1 MPIMFNTLLKEAGL
15 PLAEVRLLRHQDN
28 RVRRA
33 RSPYELWRDSRPE
46 FESYQSTQ
54 SIENRSKFANA
65 RYWAAFLGTPDD
77 LTLFGG
83 LYAVSHRG
91 LLDHDLTFRITG
103 EIQTPGSC
111 DFYKLKE
118 SALLA
123 EFSGKLVIDWGPG
136 MRAWIQRADNQDKR
150 VVELRRE
157 FKEPDF
163 PGFLDFFC
171 PLSGVKKLPKTWEA
185 ILKVSR
191 GVYLL
196 TCPKTK
202 EQYVGSATGEHGFLQ
217 RWLDYVET
225 GHGGNVV
232 LKSREPSDYQVSVLQ
247 VAGTDAT
254 PDTILAMEIRWKR
267 KLQSMEMGLN
277 KN

>member
-1 MPIMFNTLLKEAGL
+1 
-15 PLAEVRLLRHQDN
+15 
-28 RVRRA
+28 
-33 RSPYELWRDSRPE
+33 
-46 FESYQSTQ
+46 
-54 SIENRSKFANA
+54 
-65 RYWAAFLGTPDD
+65 
-77 LTLFGG
+77 
-83 LYAVSHRG
+83 
-91 LLDHDLTFRITG
+91 
-103 EIQTPGSC
+103 
-111 DFYKLKE
+111 
-118 SALLA
+118 
-123 EFSGKLVIDWGPG
+123 
-136 MRAWIQRADNQDKR
+136 
-150 VVELRRE
+150 
-157 FKEPDF
+157 
-163 PGFLDFFC
+163 
-171 PLSGVKKLPKTWEA
+171 
-185 ILKVSR
+185 LKVSR